1 MSVEIISVSSHKEL
15 KAFVQFYYDLYRSC
29 PSAVPF
35 LFSDEMKTL
44 DKTKNPAFE
53 FCDAKYFLAY
63 KDGRLCGR
71 IAGIV
76 NHRANDYW
84 QSKAIRFG
92 WFDFV
97 DDPEVSSALLQ
108 AVAKWGASQGLTLL
122 VGPMGFEDMD
132 REGLL
137 VEGFDEISSMYV
149 NYNYPYYQEHLER
162 LGFVKDNDYVEYK
175 VKVPEVTP
183 QKFAR
188 TAEMVEKRYGLQTR
202 KFNRHDMVE
211 GRRAYELFDVLNI
224 TYKDLYGFSHL
235 SSSQIKRLVEEYITL
250 ADLNLVS
257 CVVDTRH
264 NDKLVGFGVS
274 FPSFSRALRRTRDGR
289 LWPMGWWHMLKVLKW
304 HKTSIVDLLL
314 IGVLPE
320 YRVKGA
326 NALIF
331 NDLIGWYQKYNFK
344 YAQTGPQ
351 METNKGVL
359 SQWQYLD
366 AECNRRHRVYIKRL
380 E

>member
-235 SSSQIKRLVEEYITL
+235 SSSQIKRLVEEYISL

-331 NDLIGWYQKYNFK
+331 TDLIGWYQKYNFK

-366 AECNRRHRVYIKRL
+366 AECNRRHRVYIKHL

>member
-235 SSSQIKRLVEEYITL
+235 SSSQIKRLVEEYISL

-366 AECNRRHRVYIKRL
+366 AACNRRHRVYIKHL

>member
-1 MSVEIISVSSHKEL
+1 M
-15 KAFVQFYYDLYRSC
+15 QFYYDLYRSC

-235 SSSQIKRLVEEYITL
+235 SSSQIKRLVEEYISL

>member
-84 QSKAIRFG
+84 QSKAVRFG

-188 TAEMVEKRYGLQTR
+188 TAEIDR
-202 KFNRHDMVE
+202 K
-211 GRRAYELFDVLNI
+211 
-224 TYKDLYGFSHL
+224 S
-235 SSSQIKRLVEEYITL
+235 
-250 ADLNLVS
+250 
-257 CVVDTRH
+257 VV
-264 NDKLVGFGVS
+264 
-274 FPSFSRALRRTRDGR
+274 
-289 LWPMGWWHMLKVLKW
+289 
-304 HKTSIVDLLL
+304 
-314 IGVLPE
+314 
-320 YRVKGA
+320 
-326 NALIF
+326 
-331 NDLIGWYQKYNFK
+331 
-344 YAQTGPQ
+344 
-351 METNKGVL
+351 
-359 SQWQYLD
+359 
-366 AECNRRHRVYIKRL
+366 
-380 E
+380 

>member
-84 QSKAIRFG
+84 QSKAVRFG

-235 SSSQIKRLVEEYITL
+235 SSSQIKRLVEEYISL

-289 LWPMGWWHMLKVLKW
+289 LWPMGWWPMLKVLKW

-366 AECNRRHRVYIKRL
+366 AKCNRRHRVYIKHL

>member
-1 MSVEIISVSSHKEL
+1 MSVEIRSVSSRKEL
-15 KAFVQFYYDLYRSC
+15 KTFVQFYYDLYRNC

-84 QSKAIRFG
+84 QSKAVRFG

-235 SSSQIKRLVEEYITL
+235 SSSQIKRLVEEYISL

-257 CVVDTRH
+257 CVVDTRC

-274 FPSFSRALRRTRDGR
+274 FPSFSRALRQTRDGR
-289 LWPMGWWHMLKVLKW
+289 LWPMGWWPMLKVLKW
-304 HKTSIVDLLL
+304 HRTSIVDLLL

-366 AECNRRHRVYIKRL
+366 AKCNRRHRVYIKHL

>member
-84 QSKAIRFG
+84 QSKAVRFG

>member
-84 QSKAIRFG
+84 QSKAVRFG

-235 SSSQIKRLVEEYITL
+235 SSSQIKRLVEEYISL

-366 AECNRRHRVYIKRL
+366 AKCNRRHRVYIKHL